1 MKFWFQFKLNEAEN
15 KIKIIEVEF
24 QISFKINTKIR
35 MNSDNSLSK
44 DNFKLESTIYKTQ
57 ITKNI
62 FN

>member
-1 MKFWFQFKLNEAEN
+1 
-15 KIKIIEVEF
+15 
-24 QISFKINTKIR
+24 